1 MVCVCIYKEY
11 THIHIY
17 SAVQAAPGQ
26 ALGRRSGKRSGRQC
40 EALGQGMAG
49 QREALRAL
57 GM

>member
-1 MVCVCIYKEY
+1 MLYYDGVILCF
-11 THIHIY
+11 
-17 SAVQAAPGQ
+17 SAALGQASLGQAALGQ
-26 ALGRRSGKRSGRQC
+26 ALGWRSGRQC